1 VNKLTHFYLLILIS
15 CLTIY
20 VSDANSADY
29 KLGPGDKIEI
39 SVFGEKDLS
48 ISVLLGNSGKINYP
62 FLGEISLVGLSVKQ
76 VENMIVR
83 GLKGDYL
90 INPNVSAY
98 VSVYR
103 PFYIHGQVK
112 KPGAYPYQPGLTI
125 NQAVALAGG
134 LTERAS
140 VEKIFLFK
148 DRSKGQQ
155 IKASLSTVVFAG
167 DTITIQQRFF

>member
-1 VNKLTHFYLLILIS
+1 MNKLTHFYLLILIS

-98 VSVYR
+98 VSKYQAKCITYSATVQILTSLDI
-103 PFYIHGQVK
+103 PSIATKFYLRV
-112 KPGAYPYQPGLTI
+112 L
-125 NQAVALAGG
+125 N
-134 LTERAS
+134 
-140 VEKIFLFK
+140 
-148 DRSKGQQ
+148 
-155 IKASLSTVVFAG
+155 
-167 DTITIQQRFF
+167 